1 MSTWRDVGNTVLM
14 LLRWAF
20 GLMKPVFRA
29 FLLFSGGLL
38 LIMVALACTR
48 LPFDAHR
55 ALGLWGECT
64 KAPKAIVVLGGSGMP
79 SGPELLRLQHAAALA
94 QVIADAPVMVVHPPD
109 TGVMRLMIAELMLRG
124 VPRGRI
130 HPLLHGANTREQA
143 LAVRTAFPGLAGSS
157 VALVTAPE
165 NMYRSVRTFRKVGFS
180 AVCGEPAWDNP
191 MFIDL
196 DYAHRRIGG
205 KVWVPDVSQD
215 TGMRYTFWNY
225 LKLEITCLREYAAI
239 AYYWL
244 NDWI

>member
-55 ALGLWGECT
+55 ALGLWGEST

-94 QVIADAPVMVVHPPD
+94 QVIADAPVMVVHQ
-109 TGVMRLMIAELMLRG
+109 I
-124 VPRGRI
+124 GR
-130 HPLLHGANTREQA
+130 ASCRER
-143 LAVRTAFPGLAGSS
+143 V
-157 VALVTAPE
+157 
-165 NMYRSVRTFRKVGFS
+165 
-180 AVCGEPAWDNP
+180 
-191 MFIDL
+191 
-196 DYAHRRIGG
+196 
-205 KVWVPDVSQD
+205 
-215 TGMRYTFWNY
+215 
-225 LKLEITCLREYAAI
+225 
-239 AYYWL
+239 
-244 NDWI
+244 